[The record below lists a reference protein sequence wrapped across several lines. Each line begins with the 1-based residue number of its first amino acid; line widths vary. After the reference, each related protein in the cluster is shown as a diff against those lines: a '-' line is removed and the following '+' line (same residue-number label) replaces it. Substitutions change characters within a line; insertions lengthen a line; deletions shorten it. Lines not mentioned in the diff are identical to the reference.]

1 MREIV
6 LDTETTG
13 LDPEAGDRIVEI
25 ACLELVNRFPTGRV
39 WHQYVNPERDVPE
52 AAFAVH
58 GLSTAFLSDKPV
70 FAALAEDFLR
80 FIDGAS
86 LVIHNA
92 AFDVKFLNAE
102 LKRVGLPAIAEGRV
116 VDTLAIARR
125 KHPGAQNT
133 LDALCR
139 RYGID
144 NSARTRHG
152 ALLDTELLAEV
163 YINLIEA
170 QQPGLNFARV
180 AASREAANARSKGIT
195 QRPAPLS
202 ARLSPEEEAAHAAFV
217 RGLKAKS
224 LWFAQDAE

>member
-25 ACLELVNRFPTGRV
+25 ACLELVNRYPTGRV
-39 WHQYVNPERDVPE
+39 WHHYINPEREVPE

-70 FAALAEDFLR
+70 FASLAGDFLR
-80 FIDGAS
+80 FIEGAT

-92 AFDVKFLNAE
+92 AFDLKFLNAE
-102 LKRVGLPAIAEGRV
+102 LARIGLPVIAEGQV

-125 KHPGAQNT
+125 KHPGAPNS

-144 NSARTRHG
+144 NSARTKHG

-163 YINLIEA
+163 YVNLVET
-170 QQPGLNFARV
+170 QQPGLDFVRATVSSALARD
-180 AASREAANARSKGIT
+180 RARAIAT
-195 QRPAPLS
+195 RPAPLPE
-202 ARLSPEEEAAHAAFV
+202 RLSPEEDAVHLAFV
-217 RGLKAKS
+217 SAFKVQS
-224 LWFAQDAE
+224 LWFKKDGG